1 MVYWTR
7 RESISSLTTLPRG
20 SSTSRLRTSCPSN
33 GAGACLAFGGPT
45 GPVKPSLESPDCFRP
60 YSRLPLLSIGEV
72 FKVVVLSWSV
82 SQVDW
87 AQASREA
94 QERAGM
100 DVKQV
105 LAARP
110 SFLPPARLYRPG
122 LLWIGDDRCH
132 VTSQPGR
139 LQHTGELG
147 RLIAPRSTLLR
158 ARFDSCPPSFRC
170 PHPTHPHNAH
180 AHAGGFASHAPRRVS
195 EFEIKFHETLRLR
208 RGKRKKDEGKL
219 R

>member
-1 MVYWTR
+1 M
-7 RESISSLTTLPRG
+7 
-20 SSTSRLRTSCPSN
+20 
-33 GAGACLAFGGPT
+33 
-45 GPVKPSLESPDCFRP
+45 
-60 YSRLPLLSIGEV
+60 
-72 FKVVVLSWSV
+72 VVLSWSV

-132 VTSQPGR
+132 VTSKPGR

-147 RLIAPRSTLLR
+147 RLIAPARQGARPRSLSR
-158 ARFDSCPPSFRC
+158 
-170 PHPTHPHNAH
+170 
-180 AHAGGFASHAPRRVS
+180 
-195 EFEIKFHETLRLR
+195 
-208 RGKRKKDEGKL
+208 
-219 R
+219 